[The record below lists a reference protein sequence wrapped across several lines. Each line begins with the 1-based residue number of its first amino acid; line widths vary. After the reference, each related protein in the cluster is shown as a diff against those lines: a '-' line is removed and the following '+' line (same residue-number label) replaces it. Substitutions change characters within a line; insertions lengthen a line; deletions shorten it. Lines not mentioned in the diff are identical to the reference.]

1 MGDNDK
7 IYFFDDLDHPDMKHK
22 NVDYNELT
30 KYKYYYKVDKI
41 LNLFFKSKISKNIK
55 NKGAFIKKFKY
66 EAKTSWFQKYLN
78 VKLKKNYDNKDIL
91 TAIKKYLKDNKLK
104 ISKKR
109 RRKSKK
115 NKTKK
120 RKIKNLNIIT

>member
-1 MGDNDK
+1 
-7 IYFFDDLDHPDMKHK
+7 MKHN
-22 NVDYNELT
+22 NVYYNELT

-66 EAKTSWFQKYLN
+66 EAQTSWFQKYLN
-78 VKLKKNYDNKDIL
+78 VKLKKKYDDKDIL
-91 TAIKKYLKDNKLK
+91 RAVRKFLKNNKLK

-109 RRKSKK
+109 KRKIRK

-120 RKIKNLNIIT
+120 KK